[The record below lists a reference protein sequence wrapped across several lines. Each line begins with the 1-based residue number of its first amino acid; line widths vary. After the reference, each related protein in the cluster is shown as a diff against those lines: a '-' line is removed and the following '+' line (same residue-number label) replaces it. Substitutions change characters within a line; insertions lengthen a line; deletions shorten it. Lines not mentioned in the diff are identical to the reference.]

1 MCLYIHFLDQVIS
14 NTTLLK
20 DFSSSK
26 FKPEACT
33 AQLIKIPYLFNRN
46 FSECLQGP
54 ALLRPLFVSK
64 LLGKKSNHQ
73 RLLKSKIL
81 K

>member
-1 MCLYIHFLDQVIS
+1 MCLYINFLDQVIS

-20 DFSSSK
+20 DFSSST

-46 FSECLQGP
+46 FSEYLQGP
-54 ALLRPLFVSK
+54 ALLNRPLFVSK
-64 LLGKKSNHQ
+64 FLGKK
-73 RLLKSKIL
+73 
-81 K
+81 